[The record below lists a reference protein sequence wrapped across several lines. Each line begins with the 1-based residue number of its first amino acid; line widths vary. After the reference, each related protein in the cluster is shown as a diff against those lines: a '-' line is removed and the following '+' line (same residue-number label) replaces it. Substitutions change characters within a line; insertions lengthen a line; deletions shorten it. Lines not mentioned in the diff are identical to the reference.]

1 MQSRRRLFHCGF
13 ASIPKP
19 RMLQALGVKT
29 GRRSPMQRKDLIS
42 TKILRYPSESKLHMY
57 RTLSYSAA
65 GISLIL
71 IALLA
76 QIWKPSKAL
85 NLSLYCAAIALPFW
99 ILLGTIY
106 EYYILLGKQSYGHYR
121 STNAQIFIFL
131 GYLGGGVPLLI
142 ALGSLLYSV
151 NSRSL
156 TFFVLALVATLV
168 IALAFTS
175 SLTSFLKG
183 NESDGS

>member
-1 MQSRRRLFHCGF
+1 MQ
-13 ASIPKP
+13 K
-19 RMLQALGVKT
+19 
-29 GRRSPMQRKDLIS
+29 KDLIS
-42 TKILRYPSESKLHMY
+42 TKILRYPSESKLQMY
-57 RTLSYSAA
+57 RTLSYSGA

-85 NLSLYCAAIALPFW
+85 NLTLYCSAIALPFW

-106 EYYILLGKQSYGHYR
+106 EYYILLGKQSYAHYR

-131 GYLGGGVPLLI
+131 GYLGGGIPLLV
-142 ALGSLLYSV
+142 ALGSLLYFI

-156 TFFVLALVATLV
+156 TFFALALVATLA
-168 IALAFTS
+168 IAFAFTS
-175 SLTSFLKG
+175 SLTNFLKE
-183 NESDGS
+183 NESNGS